1 VIRLGRLL
9 ILVTALALVTASA
22 ASAATRYAA
31 PSGSGVD
38 PCENP
43 AEPCNIYVAADSG
56 APDTTIEPGDVVE
69 LAPGTYSEAA
79 GDLGPFNY
87 VAVQEVTVR
96 GEPGQPR
103 PLIRLQNDFSNTG
116 AFEIFEGGLVSHV
129 EIENEAVGG
138 FGVSVSEG
146 TLDGTIV
153 RAPSSPSITCEVT
166 AGVVRNSVCLNEGA
180 GIALGASIGTGPGTF
195 TTTIRNTTAIAS
207 GLGSRG
213 VEFFYGATDEGLVA
227 NIDAK
232 GLIAKGEEKDVVARG
247 RETSGSG
254 KGATVSISLDHSDYA
269 TVETETSGTGGSASI
284 TPAGT
289 NANITA
295 APLLASDHIHQM
307 AGSPTINKG
316 AVDGQS
322 SSVDIDGQQRTIGP
336 APDIGADELGNPTS
350 TRVVCEPS
358 SIAPGSGSTCAATV
372 EDLGTALTQPAGD
385 VTFSTGASCTLVPVT
400 EASSTCSI
408 ELTGLTASQAVTAVY
423 GGGPGH
429 EGSEG
434 SAQITVTA
442 PGSGSGGGNGGSQGG
457 SSQNG
462 PGPNNSKPK
471 TVNHPP
477 VTQLKKHPLARTTK
491 RKAKFTFSAN
501 EPNSRF
507 ECKLDGKPFKP
518 CTSPFKKKVG
528 LGRHKFKVRA
538 VDAQGLT
545 DPTPVVFTWR
555 VVRPG

>member
-1 VIRLGRLL
+1 MF
-9 ILVTALALVTASA
+9 ALVAAPA

-31 PSGSGVD
+31 PLGTGVD

-43 AEPCNIYVAADSG
+43 AEPCNIYVAADSS

-103 PLIRLQNDFSNTG
+103 PLIRLQSDLSNTG
-116 AFEIFEGGLVSHV
+116 AFQIFEGALVAHV
-129 EIENEAVGG
+129 EIENEAEGG

-153 RAPSSPSITCEVT
+153 RAPSSPSITCEIT

-180 GIALGASIGTGPGTF
+180 GVALGASIGTGPGTF
-195 TTTIRNTTAIAS
+195 TTTIRSTTAIAS
-207 GLGSRG
+207 GFGSRG

-232 GLIAKGEEKDVVARG
+232 GLIAKGEAKDVVARG

-254 KGATVSISLDHSDYA
+254 KGATVVISLDHSDYA

-289 NANITA
+289 SANITA
-295 APLLASDHIHQM
+295 APLLASDHIHQL

-350 TRVVCEPS
+350 TRVACAPS
-358 SIAPGSGSTCAATV
+358 SVAPGGGSTCTATV
-372 EDLGTALTQPAGD
+372 EDLGTVLTQPGGD
-385 VTFSTGASCTLVPVT
+385 VSFGSAGSCTLVPVN
-400 EASSTCSI
+400 EASSRCAVNLS
-408 ELTGLTASQAVTAVY
+408 GLTVTQTVTAVY
-423 GGGPGH
+423 EGGPGH

-442 PGSGSGGGNGGSQGG
+442 AGGGSDGSGSGSGGGGAQGG
-457 SSQNG
+457 SN
-462 PGPNNSKPK
+462 PGSPKP
-471 TVNHPP
+471 VNHPP
-477 VTQLKKHPLARTTK
+477 VTQLKKHPASRTAAH
-491 RKAKFTFSAN
+491 KAKFTFSAN
-501 EPNSRF
+501 EADSHF
-507 ECKLDGKPFKP
+507 ECKLDRKSFKP
-518 CTSPFKKKVG
+518 CSSPFKKKVG
-528 LGRHKFKVRA
+528 LGSHKFKVRA
-538 VDAQGLT
+538 VDPQGLA
-545 DPTPVVFTWR
+545 DPTPVVFSWR
-555 VVRPG
+555 VVQPG